1 MVALDCNDKQVT
13 VDGPSGW
20 LCMLARLRVVCC
32 MFVVRILVNIIINNN
47 YGEEEE
53 EELIKKK
60 NVVHIKH
67 RT

>member
-32 MFVVRILVNIIINNN
+32 MFVVRILVNINNN
-47 YGEEEE
+47 YEEE

-60 NVVHIKH
+60 MLY
-67 RT
+67 T